1 MRVSRTPS
9 QQFVPILSKDPMK
22 ILIIGTGG
30 REHAICDALVSA
42 GKGGIELYCADGNAG
57 ISAIADLVPFKPD
70 DIEGMVAFAKRTGID
85 LTFVGGETAL
95 VAGIVDRFVSEGLR
109 IIGPTSEAAR
119 LEGSKVFSKQFMV
132 RHGIPTAG
140 FEVASSV
147 EEAKVLISAKFKD
160 RGSVIKAD
168 GLAAGKGVVVCRDSD
183 EALLAVDGLA
193 SIAGEQACNQILIEE
208 RLVGH
213 EVSLLLFSDGNSFR
227 LMPPVRDHKRLRD
240 GDQGPNTGG
249 MGTVCSDE
257 LMDSETMASIEE
269 SIIKPT
275 LRGAREE
282 GFPFKGVLFVGLMMT
297 ESGPMVLE
305 YNVRFGDPETQS
317 LMMRLD
323 TPLLEILM
331 AIDTETLDAL
341 DVGWRAGASATV
353 VLAAEGYPYSPR
365 KGDVIA
371 GLENIASDSDL
382 KIFHAGTAFDS
393 NDDIVTSGGRVLGI
407 SAFGLDL
414 ADALARA
421 YDAVN
426 RIRFDGMQFRKDI
439 GR

>member
-1 MRVSRTPS
+1 MKVL
-9 QQFVPILSKDPMK
+9 IL
-22 ILIIGTGG
+22 GAGG
-30 REHAICDALVSA
+30 REHAICDALVSD
-42 GKGGIELYCADGNAG
+42 GNGGVALFCAEGNAG
-57 ISAIADLVPFKPD
+57 ISSIAELVPLKAD

-119 LEGSKVFSKQFMV
+119 LEGSKVFSKQFMF

-147 EEAKVLISAKFKD
+147 EEAKVLLNAKFQD

-168 GLAAGKGVVVCRDSD
+168 GLAAGKGVVVCRDID
-183 EALLAVDGLA
+183 EALSAVDSLS

-208 RLVGH
+208 RLVGR
-213 EVSLLLFSDGNSFR
+213 EVSLLLFSDGNGFR
-227 LMPPVRDHKRLRD
+227 LMPPVRDHKRLLD
-240 GDQGPNTGG
+240 GDRGPNTGG
-249 MGTVCSDE
+249 MGTVCSDD
-257 LMDSETMASIEE
+257 LLDAATMESIEE

-275 LRGAREE
+275 LRGTREE

-317 LMMRLD
+317 LMMRLE
-323 TPLLEILM
+323 TPLLEIM
-331 AIDTETLDAL
+331 TAIDSGTLGAL
-341 DVGWRAGASATV
+341 DVRWRTGSSATV

-365 KGDVIA
+365 KGDVIT
-371 GLENIASDSDL
+371 GLESIASERDL
-382 KIFHAGTAFDS
+382 RIFHAGTSLDS
-393 NDDIVTSGGRVLGI
+393 NDNFVTSGGRVLGV
-407 SAFGLDL
+407 SAFGVDV
-414 ADALARA
+414 DEALARA
-421 YDAVN
+421 YDAVD
-426 RIRFDGMQFRKDI
+426 RIHFDGMQFRKDI